1 MLKKYSLSPIF
12 IAQQSIS
19 QKLFLVV
26 LWSLLFCSISSFS
39 ATYYSRAG
47 SGSWSNPST
56 WSSSCG
62 GLAAAGIPA
71 AGDDVVIC
79 SGTIVNITA
88 NQFITNVTVNSGGA
102 LTLNTTGKILT
113 VSGNYTS
120 GGNTNFNATS
130 TTLTIGGNYTM
141 NGGNTNFNVGSTTL
155 TVSGNFTMN
164 DGNVSIPI
172 AATTT
177 IFTVSGNFTMN
188 GGLINLVG
196 NPSTLTVGGD
206 FTMNNPSTAIAP
218 TITGSGPN
226 RLINV
231 MGSFFINTTT
241 GISAKIGNASLNV
254 RGTFIIA
261 TGASVILNGGSTG
274 SKTFGHF
281 FNNGTWSN
289 TSNNVPITINGNFE
303 NNGTFNNGTGK
314 VTFTGATFNTVSG
327 TAPLTTFDTI
337 VVNKGT
343 SATVADQNNV
353 LDVQSKI
360 TLGSGKLFLNRGTFK
375 LSSASIIV
383 PFSTSNDTIQ
393 VNARLWNNG
402 GTINHDPIYG
412 FNWWVRGTLQNSAG
426 TINAG
431 LEINNTIA
439 PSGAVVISGGA
450 VNVTGRISMRLGIWS
465 YTMSGGIL
473 TLGTVG
479 NDDPESTLGGGFDP
493 FNMDNVSG
501 SFTMT
506 GGRIIIVKANN
517 GSGTEYLGFKNI
529 ATAGGGFTGGTLQ
542 IGTVVTPA
550 ATGTIKVQTSL
561 PIYNLEVVGNN
572 TTALITPPTGVLP
585 ATTSLT
591 ITNDVTITSGILDI
605 GTNNQDLFVGGNWT
619 NTSTIFNPF
628 IEGTKKVT
636 FNGTSGTQTISS
648 SGLGAVNG
656 TTFYDLTINNTSL
669 TVPQVKTTA
678 NVVVRN
684 TLTLTRGK
692 VNLSGNTLTLG
703 TGVSSALCGTLSFP
717 AFTPSTAVQP
727 ITWMYGGTFK
737 RWFRTTALPIRNIAG
752 LFPFGSAT
760 DYHPF
765 WLNYST
771 ALTTGGTFSVTHD
784 PSGSGSVAIPNYPDP
799 SCGLTIEGIS
809 NARWGLSTN
818 VAPNGNTLGIT
829 YGGFGFAN
837 FLATDLNASNV
848 SGTAGNCSSPSNVNP
863 GIYFE
868 VNRSALSLAQI
879 NNAWY
884 IGTSNLNQSPLPIEL
899 LSFDANSNQ
908 QVVDLNWSTASETNS
923 DYYTIEKTRD
933 GYNFETV
940 VTMDAAGNS
949 NALLHYA
956 TKDNSPYQGIS
967 YYRLKQTD
975 FNGAFTYSDLQMVD
989 FNSNQAFSFEIY
1001 PNPADGSIFNIAF
1014 NSGFNE
1020 NFIIVVRDMMG
1031 RECYSKTFYV
1041 QENQKNSFAIDPYTD
1056 LVKGIYLVSVRSMNR
1071 SQNKL
1076 LTIQ

>member
-1 MLKKYSLSPIF
+1 MVKKYSLSYVLIV
-12 IAQQSIS
+12 QQSITK
-19 QKLFLVV
+19 KLFFVFLSCMFF
-26 LWSLLFCSISSFS
+26 LSISSYS
-39 ATYYSRAG
+39 ATYYSIAN
-47 SGSWSNPST
+47 GSWATATT
-56 WSSSCG
+56 WSLSAG
-62 GLAAAGIPA
+62 GAAAGTLPA
-71 AGDDVVIC
+71 AGDDVII
-79 SGTIVNITA
+79 SGNTVTLSSD
-88 NQFITNVTVNSGGA
+88 QTITNVTINNSGGT
-102 LTLNTTGKILT
+102 LSLNTIGK
-113 VSGNYTS
+113 
-120 GGNTNFNATS
+120 
-130 TTLTIGGNYTM
+130 
-141 NGGNTNFNVGSTTL
+141 TL
-155 TVSGNFTMN
+155 TVSGNFTLN
-164 DGNVSIPI
+164 GGAVTLFGAS
-172 AATTT
+172 TTLA
-177 IFTVSGNFTMN
+177 VSGNFTACENVRLQGASSTLTVSGNYTMN
-188 GGLINLVG
+188 GGSLVLTG

-206 FTMNNPSTAIAP
+206 FTMNNPSTVTVTLN
-218 TITGSGPN
+218 TITGSGLN

-231 MGSFFINTTT
+231 MGSFFINTTSGLIAT
-241 GISAKIGNASLNV
+241 IGNASLNV
-254 RGTFIIA
+254 TGTFTIA
-261 TGASVILNGGSTG
+261 TGASVNLTGASSGATTG

-281 FNNGTWSN
+281 LNNGTF
-289 TSNNVPITINGNFE
+289 TSATLLRVPITINGNFQ
-303 NNGTFNNGTGK
+303 NNGTFNPGTGK
-314 VTFTGATFNTVSG
+314 VTFTGATSNTISG

-343 SATVADQNNV
+343 SGTVADQNYI

-360 TLGSGKLFLNRGTFK
+360 TLGSGKLFLTRGTFK
-375 LSSASIIV
+375 LSSASTLV
-383 PFSTSNDTIQ
+383 PFSATNRELPSST
-393 VNARLWNNG
+393 RLWNNG
-402 GTINHDPIYG
+402 GTINSTTS
-412 FNWWVRGTLQNSAG
+412 FNDWLLSGTLQNSAG
-426 TINAG
+426 TITVGVAA
-431 LEINNTIA
+431 EQSIKTF
-439 PSGAVVISGGA
+439 PSSAVVISGGDVKVA
-450 VNVTGRISMRLGIWS
+450 GHLNVSNPSSS
-465 YTMSGGIL
+465 YNMSGGTL
-473 TLGTVG
+473 TVNVLGLIDVI
-479 NDDPESTLGGGFDP
+479 P
-493 FNMDNVSG
+493 FAVANC

-506 GGRIIIVKANN
+506 GGRIIIANAST
-517 GSGTEYLGFKNI
+517 GSANFGFKNNG
-529 ATAGGGFTGGTLQ
+529 TSGGGFTGGTLQ
-542 IGTVVTPA
+542 IGTTSTPPVT
-550 ATGTIKVQTSL
+550 GNMRLESIS
-561 PIYNLEVVGNN
+561 PIYNLEVVGAY
-572 TTALITPPTGVLP
+572 TTALITTTPGSLIPT
-585 ATTSLT
+585 ALT
-591 ITNDVTITSGILDI
+591 ITNDLTITAGVLDI
-605 GTNNQDLFVGGNWT
+605 ETGATDPFGEGTGMDLFIGGNWT
-619 NTSTIFNPF
+619 SLSDATDPF

-669 TVPQVKTTA
+669 TVPQVKTIA
-678 NVVVRN
+678 NVAVKN
-684 TLTLTRGK
+684 TLTLIRGK

-703 TGVSSALCGTLSFP
+703 TGVSSALSGTLSFP

-784 PSGSGSVAIPNYPDP
+784 PSGSGSVAIPNYSDA

-818 VAPNGNTLGIT
+818 VAPTGNTLGIT

-868 VNRSALSLAQI
+868 VNRSGLSLAQI

-1020 NFIIVVRDMMG
+1020 EILIVVRDMMG